1 MKKNNIITAIC
12 VLVVMVISAIPGCS
26 VASSMICVAIAG
38 AMAHN
43 MRLSDMKKDT
53 LINKH

>member
-12 VLVVMVISAIPGCS
+12 VLTILAIVVIPGCS
-26 VASSMICVAIAG
+26 VTSSMICVAIAG
-38 AMAHN
+38 VMAHN

>member
-12 VLVVMVISAIPGCS
+12 VLTILAIVVIPGCS
-26 VASSMICVAIAG
+26 VTSSMICVDIAG
-38 AMAHN
+38 VMAHN

>member
-12 VLVVMVISAIPGCS
+12 VLAVMVISAIPGCS

-38 AMAHN
+38 VMAHN
-43 MRLSDMKKDT
+43 MHLSDMKRDT
-53 LINKH
+53 ITNKH

>member
-12 VLVVMVISAIPGCS
+12 VLVVMVITAIPGCS

-38 AMAHN
+38 VMAHN
-43 MRLSDMKKDT
+43 MRLSDIKKDT